1 MKQNY
6 FFLFL
11 ILLIL
16 SSCNNEENLFSND
29 SYENVIEQSAFGES
43 SLDKL
48 KTHAVYYV
56 NDEKALVFS
65 SLEDYGFLLDSISKI
80 TDEEFSEW
88 ENRIGFE
95 SYRTFVNNIMEKT
108 IETDRL
114 QFSYPNFFEKNKE
127 LNLVIPKIKS
137 YLYQSIVNKDG
148 FFYIGNTKNI
158 VNGDC
163 VTNQGENINSKLDQ
177 NTSYSIN
184 PLSEQIGNAIE
195 YPVIDYTTNDLSRVM
210 TWFKIYRLRG
220 SNGTATLYNTVLE
233 IAVRPRSW
241 FGVTGWSDTESVCYV
256 EEVKLHMNGLGLCSF
271 YNEDGIRVMKSNE
284 FMALKTSRSSK
295 ALKIWN
301 LSIVMNSSM
310 MDPGM
315 LYDPYCVHY
324 RARTGKTGKWGA
336 AYNTYHPAPDM
347 GPACQHRIVTEYQN
361 QIYDF

>member
-127 LNLVIPKIKS
+127 LNMVIPKIKS
-137 YLYQSIVNKDG
+137 YLYQSIVNKEG
-148 FFYIGNTKNI
+148 SFYIGN
-158 VNGDC
+158 
-163 VTNQGENINSKLDQ
+163 
-177 NTSYSIN
+177 
-184 PLSEQIGNAIE
+184 
-195 YPVIDYTTNDLSRVM
+195 
-210 TWFKIYRLRG
+210 
-220 SNGTATLYNTVLE
+220 
-233 IAVRPRSW
+233 
-241 FGVTGWSDTESVCYV
+241 
-256 EEVKLHMNGLGLCSF
+256 H
-271 YNEDGIRVMKSNE
+271 
-284 FMALKTSRSSK
+284 
-295 ALKIWN
+295 
-301 LSIVMNSSM
+301 
-310 MDPGM
+310 
-315 LYDPYCVHY
+315 
-324 RARTGKTGKWGA
+324 
-336 AYNTYHPAPDM
+336 
-347 GPACQHRIVTEYQN
+347 
-361 QIYDF
+361 

>member
-6 FFLFL
+6 FYLFL

-16 SSCNNEENLFSND
+16 SSCNNEENLFSNSSD
-29 SYENVIEQSAFGES
+29 ENAIDQSVLGEN
-43 SLDKL
+43 SLEKL

-88 ENRIGFE
+88 ETRIGFE
-95 SYRTFVNNIMEKT
+95 SYRTFVNNIIEKT
-108 IETDRL
+108 IDTDSL

-163 VTNQGENINSKLDQ
+163 VTIQGENINSKLDQ

-271 YNEDGIRVMKSNE
+271 YNEDGYK
-284 FMALKTSRSSK
+284 
-295 ALKIWN
+295 
-301 LSIVMNSSM
+301 
-310 MDPGM
+310 
-315 LYDPYCVHY
+315 
-324 RARTGKTGKWGA
+324 
-336 AYNTYHPAPDM
+336 
-347 GPACQHRIVTEYQN
+347 
-361 QIYDF
+361 